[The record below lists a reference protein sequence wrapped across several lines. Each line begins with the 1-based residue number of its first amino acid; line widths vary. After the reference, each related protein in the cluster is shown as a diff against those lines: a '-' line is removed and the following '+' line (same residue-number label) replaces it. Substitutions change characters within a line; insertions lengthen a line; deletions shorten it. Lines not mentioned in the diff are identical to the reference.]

1 MMNHFSEVSIVTPTA
16 LYVQMLEAENAPVK
30 KQVRIKRNDIASDAL
45 SPEMRALGRH
55 IAHCRKKGRSVRIP
69 AMRGS
74 EWGHVLRT
82 LELKRACN

>member
-1 MMNHFSEVSIVTPTA
+1 MNHFSEVSIVTPTA

-30 KQVRIKRNDIASDAL
+30 KQVRIKRDDIAADAL

-55 IAHCRKKGRSVRIP
+55 IVRCRRKGRSVRIP

-82 LELKRACN
+82 LELTRACN